1 MDSLVRSLDYH
12 TIPAATVQF
21 PRTNEV
27 FRDPAETTDSPRDGP
42 TGVPKTYIA
51 RSHRFGNQMSRS
63 SSLPERP
70 RLDLDPDMTPEE
82 RLDALREH
90 YADVVEVHET
100 LTSQLDAAHSR
111 QESLVEKVDRLEREN
126 ETLKSSSLYIAT
138 AEELLED
145 GVVVKQHGNNQ
156 EVLTEVSPSIRDDL
170 EAGDRVAINDSFAVQ
185 TVLEPE
191 TDARAQA
198 MQVDDSPDMDYEDI
212 GGLEEQIREV
222 IETVEQPLVN
232 AEQFREVGIDPPS
245 GVLLH
250 GPPGTGK
257 TMLAKAVANE
267 TDATFIKMAG
277 SELVQKF
284 IGEGARLVRDLFELA
299 SEHEP
304 AVIFIDEIDAIAAK
318 RTESKTSGDAEVQRT
333 MMQLLSEMD
342 GFEDRGDIR
351 IIAATN
357 RFDMLDRAI
366 LRPGRFDRL
375 IEVPMPDWD
384 GRKRI
389 LEIHTQE
396 MNLDDDV
403 ELATLASDTE
413 GFSGAELASLST
425 EAGMFAIRD
434 ERTEVRMSDFRDAL
448 QKVRDEEN
456 AAGKP
461 IAFA

>member
-1 MDSLVRSLDYH
+1 
-12 TIPAATVQF
+12 
-21 PRTNEV
+21 
-27 FRDPAETTDSPRDGP
+27 
-42 TGVPKTYIA
+42 
-51 RSHRFGNQMSRS
+51 
-63 SSLPERP
+63 
-70 RLDLDPDMTPEE
+70 MTPEE

-138 AEELLED
+138 AEELLDD

-389 LEIHTQE
+389 LEIHTRE